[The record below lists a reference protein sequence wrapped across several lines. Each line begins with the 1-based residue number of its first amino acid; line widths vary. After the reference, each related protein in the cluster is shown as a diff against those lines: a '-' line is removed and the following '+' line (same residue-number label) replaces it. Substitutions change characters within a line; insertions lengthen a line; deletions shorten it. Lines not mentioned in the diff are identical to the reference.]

1 MRKTLKTKTE
11 FCKIS
16 FIKQDHDIKEVVL
29 SSQII
34 QTSILCKA
42 KGLNATVLPDGRWLL
57 YDSAQRAAVT
67 VTATA
72 GILWELCD
80 CQTTVAALI
89 QQLQE
94 LYPDTPIEQIEVET
108 LRMLQDFLEQGLV
121 VESST

>member
-1 MRKTLKTKTE
+1 M
-11 FCKIS
+11 
-16 FIKQDHDIKEVVL
+16 